1 MGKVHGSL
9 ARAGKVRGQTPKVAK
24 QDKKKK
30 PRGRAH
36 KRMQYNRRFVT
47 AVVGFGKKRGPN
59 SSEKFEGFLRRAEI
73 ERIGVDLLSNP
84 SEVLWIVSTQAEI
97 RRSMLQL
104 STDLHRIKGITFV
117 PRSSTS
123 IKKTTKLCFPGISN
137 PVRTCE
143 GMERE
148 GRSHYHT
155 RGSGG
160 GVAYNSNGEP
170 DLLLQWGNRKRLRCV
185 KIQRRD
191 DASDKPP
198 TASATA
204 VRVGR
209 RGIRADKESATI
221 LTRLASPTPH
231 RVLRNNS
238 EAMRGSQVQQNQ
250 PINGGRGATASPEKA
265 SEEHSDRNNNNNKK
279 GSGEGSSSGSEGAV
293 WPKFAIGLTN
303 KEKEEDFLV
312 FKGSKLPQRPKKRA
326 KLIQRTLNLVSPGSW
341 LCDLS
346 LERYEVREKKIS
358 KKRPRGLKAMGNMES
373 DSE

>member
-1 MGKVHGSL
+1 
-9 ARAGKVRGQTPKVAK
+9 
-24 QDKKKK
+24 
-30 PRGRAH
+30 
-36 KRMQYNRRFVT
+36 MQYNRRFVT

-84 SEVLWIVSTQAEI
+84 SEVLRIVSTQAEI

-104 STDLHRIKGITFV
+104 STDL
-117 PRSSTS
+117 
-123 IKKTTKLCFPGISN
+123 
-137 PVRTCE
+137 RTCE

-221 LTRLASPTPH
+221 LTRLASPTHH

-265 SEEHSDRNNNNNKK
+265 SEEHSDKNNNNNKK